1 MSGDF
6 AARAVTV
13 RAVTVRLLLSLKK
26 SETRSSTREQAC
38 LIDFLGNGV
47 ACFAFFGARNFWEF
61 DSRPRTRS
69 AGAEL
74 VRAIS
79 GSHPADPL
87 SLGRSGRGGFAA
99 VLAAERCIV
108 GDLRQIRELPWK
120 GDIRM
125 RWS

>member
-1 MSGDF
+1 VLRVF
-6 AARAVTV
+6 
-13 RAVTVRLLLSLKK
+13 
-26 SETRSSTREQAC
+26 RSTQ
-38 LIDFLGNGV
+38 FLGIRCAPQPG
-47 ACFAFFGARNFWEF
+47 GASKY

-74 VRAIS
+74 VHAIS

-87 SLGRSGRGGFAA
+87 SLGRSCRGGFAA